1 MAYRPVFYGDAFGYK
16 KYMIDFEFFTGFSLS
31 QKQKSIQSLHNSIIR
46 TFPER
51 KILEVSSKSLDEIG
65 RQASAF
71 NLNVI
76 LKSGKEYSVEQIF
89 QGSKKFR
96 RGGSQLHLINQMT
109 SKELK
114 KYIGKVHQVDELVS
128 FECFG
133 QVFPLK
139 PQTFFYNWLYIN
151 TLHQNQ
157 LLANQIIKY
166 DTFTD
171 IEFNPKR
178 SINCQA
184 EACSIYVYLYKSN
197 LLDYALSSKENFL
210 QVVYHEQTCNS
221 YSNTKENNTKEI
233 SLFGYEEVNK
243 QSRDS
248 YSKKVPKY
256 RNSSF
261 NDEWIRQS
269 LGKTVEIILGQSP
282 DSKNYTDNP
291 NDYILVQGNA
301 DMKNGRVVPRVWT
314 TQITKLAEKGDLIL
328 SVRAPVGDVGKT
340 DYNVV
345 LGRGVAAIKGNEFLF
360 QLLIKM
366 KQSHYWSKFSTG
378 STFESINSNDIKS
391 AEIYLP
397 SIEEQSAIGS
407 LFHTLDDLLASYKVN
422 LANYQSLKAAMLS
435 KMFPKA
441 GQTVPEI
448 RLDEFEGEW
457 ECLKMADIFKIID
470 GDRGKNYPGESDFF
484 NVGHTLFLDTGNVKK
499 TGLDFSSIKF
509 ISEEKDKELR
519 NGKLILGDFILTSRG
534 TLGNVAYYDENIQR
548 DYSSVRIN
556 SAMLILRPL
565 LGDKISHKYILA
577 ILRGNLISDFMK
589 VNQVGSAQPHITKK
603 EFSKIKVQ
611 VPSNIR
617 EQQAIGAYF
626 SNLDQL
632 ITSYQEKI
640 TQLETLKK
648 KLLQDMF
655 I

>member
-261 NDEWIRQS
+261 NDEWVRQS
-269 LGKTVEIILGQSP
+269 LGKTVEIIMGQSP

-301 DMKNGRVVPRVWT
+301 DMKNGRVFPRVWT
-314 TQITKLAEKGDLIL
+314 TQVTKLAEKGDLIL
-328 SVRAPVGDVGKT
+328 SVRAPVGDIGKT

-397 SIEEQSAIGS
+397 SVEEQSAIGF
-407 LFHTLDDLLASYKVN
+407 LFHTLDDLMASYKDN
-422 LANYQSLKAAMLS
+422 LANYQSLKSTMLS

-448 RLDEFEGEW
+448 RLDGFEGEW
-457 ECLKMADIFKIID
+457 EKYYLGDIFEQVSNYIEPSVENELWSLTVEK
-470 GDRGKNYPGESDFF
+470 GLTPKTDRYKRDFLVKKNDKFKKVDINEFVYNPMNLTLGALDLNNKGRTISVSGYYVVMKNTDVEKFDNDFF
-484 NVGHTLFLDTGNVKK
+484 KILLK
-499 TGLDFSSIKF
+499 TTYAIYQYKQFA
-509 ISEEKDKELR
+509 
-519 NGKLILGDFILTSRG
+519 TG
-534 TLGNVAYYDENIQR
+534 TLIEKQR
-548 DYSSVRIN
+548 VQ
-556 SAMLILRPL
+556 
-565 LGDKISHKYILA
+565 
-577 ILRGNLISDFMK
+577 F
-589 VNQVGSAQPHITKK
+589 TT
-603 EFSKIKVQ
+603 FSEI
-611 VPSNIR
+611 PFYLPTIA
-617 EQQAIGAYF
+617 EQRAIGAYF
-626 SNLDQL
+626 SILDNL
-632 ITSYQEKI
+632 IATHQEKI
-640 TQLETLKK
+640 SQLETLKK